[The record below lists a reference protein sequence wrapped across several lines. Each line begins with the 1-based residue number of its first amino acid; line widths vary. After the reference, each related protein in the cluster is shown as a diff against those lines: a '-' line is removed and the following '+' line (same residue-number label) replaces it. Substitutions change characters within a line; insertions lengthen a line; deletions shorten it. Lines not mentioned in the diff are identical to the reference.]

1 MANKFSDMKHT
12 FSREEIKT
20 KFLSCVNNRSLSDGF
35 EIFWAV
41 LIYCELYNTKL
52 ADARPFFREFSTK
65 ALHMGYD
72 AMIGK
77 PVIHYGCFC
86 KYCITKDHC
95 YAVLI
100 ERKHF
105 SGPDDYYPRSI
116 ESIDS

>member
-1 MANKFSDMKHT
+1 
-12 FSREEIKT
+12 
-20 KFLSCVNNRSLSDGF
+20 
-35 EIFWAV
+35 
-41 LIYCELYNTKL
+41 
-52 ADARPFFREFSTK
+52 
-65 ALHMGYD
+65 MGYD

-86 KYCITKDHC
+86 KYCVTKDHC